1 VDDELILSGAN
12 LSQEYFFDR
21 QDRYMLFTNG
31 GGGIVDFYADL
42 IEILCEHGYRYQ
54 DSSRAQSSTKHELLA
69 SLSQLFSG
77 DAFVEESNDIVAYA
91 VPTFQAPEGF
101 FPSSFDF
108 PTDAELT
115 RNLLSTAHEMDSATT
130 VQLASAYL
138 NPTPK
143 LTSTLSVFQRLHL
156 LTAGPKSHGFA
167 PKPNQPRR
175 GDWVPS
181 IFSALYA
188 ELETKLPHADFLYY
202 ERNGWTFHAKGM
214 WILNGKKS
222 LVAAV
227 VGSGNYGARS
237 EIMDV
242 ESNTIL
248 VFVDESSDLQMEL
261 IAEWKSMCQYAHQGH
276 AVEFPETSWMVK
288 AALSFIRNFF

>member
-1 VDDELILSGAN
+1 
-12 LSQEYFFDR
+12 
-21 QDRYMLFTNG
+21 
-31 GGGIVDFYADL
+31 
-42 IEILCEHGYRYQ
+42 
-54 DSSRAQSSTKHELLA
+54 
-69 SLSQLFSG
+69 
-77 DAFVEESNDIVAYA
+77 VEESNDDIVAHA

-101 FPSSFDF
+101 FPPGHDF
-108 PTDAELT
+108 PTDAALT
-115 RNLLSTAHEMDSATT
+115 RNLLATARELDSAAT

-138 NPTPK
+138 NPTPN
-143 LTSTLSVFQRLHL
+143 LTSTLSAFQRLHL

-167 PKPNQPRR
+167 PKPDQPRR

-202 ERNGWTFHAKGM
+202 ERSGWTFHAKGL
-214 WILNGKKS
+214 WILNGKES

-237 EIMDV
+237 EVMDL

-248 VFVDESSDLQMEL
+248 VFGNESSNLQTEL
-261 IAEWKSMCQYAHQGH
+261 VAEWKSMCQYAHQGH
-276 AVEFPETSWMVK
+276 AVEFPKISWMVK
-288 AALSFIRNFF
+288 AALPFIRDLF

>member
-1 VDDELILSGAN
+1 
-12 LSQEYFFDR
+12 
-21 QDRYMLFTNG
+21 MLFTNG

-42 IEILCEHGYRYQ
+42 IDILCKHGYRYR
-54 DSSRAQSSTKHELLA
+54 DSSKAASSTKDELLA
-69 SLSQLFSG
+69 SLSQLFCG
-77 DAFVEESNDIVAYA
+77 EDALVEESDDIVAYA

-101 FPSSFDF
+101 FPSSLDF

-143 LTSTLSVFQRLHL
+143 LTSTLSMFQGLHL

-188 ELETKLPHADFLYY
+188 DLETRLPHADFWYY
-202 ERNGWTFHAKGM
+202 ERNGWTFHAKGL
-214 WILNGKKS
+214 WILDRNES

-237 EIMDV
+237 EVMDV

-248 VFVDESSDLQMEL
+248 VFSNESSSLQMEL
-261 IAEWKSMCQYAHQGH
+261 AAEWKSMCQYAHQGH
-276 AVEFPETSWMVK
+276 AVEFPETLLMVK
-288 AALSFIRNFF
+288 AVLPFIRSLF